1 MPAAAARPRHR
12 FLRAVSLV
20 LLVAALGSFGLG
32 MVRISFSP
40 ALISELQQLSLGPL
54 PAACVNGGIAA
65 YSGLALAAGGAPSVN
80 GSCLTQIHDTGQANL
95 GVQPLALLALL
106 VIVAAAALTAW
117 GPRFQRLLT
126 GGLCVPALALLGVTA
141 LDLDQVFAHHF
152 HQGSSAISSGPDL
165 GLWIVAALLLL
176 VILAQLGSAGLE
188 WARLALAPLDDGGRP
203 PSR

>member
-1 MPAAAARPRHR
+1 MLAA
-12 FLRAVSLV
+12 FYVS
-20 LLVAALGSFGLG
+20 AALL
-32 MVRISFSP
+32 
-40 ALISELQQLSLGPL
+40 LLLSLGFG
-54 PAACVNGGIAA
+54 AA
-65 YSGLALAAGGAPSVN
+65 
-80 GSCLTQIHDTGQANL
+80 Q
-95 GVQPLALLALL
+95 
-106 VIVAAAALTAW
+106 VAWWAI
-117 GPRFQRLLT
+117 QS
-126 GGLCVPALALLGVTA
+126 ALLGVTA